1 MEPAAKEYVHKFR
14 MSKNKKVFASSSLLN
29 IKKEETLNKAT
40 YEEYLMKR
48 VDPLDGE
55 YIDWKLE

>member
-14 MSKNKKVFASSSLLN
+14 MSKNKFASSSLLN